1 MEELFLQEYQ
11 PLVFAQ
17 LKKSIKHGR
26 IAHAYLFEGDKGTGK
41 HELSLWLAK
50 RLFVPMCKKK
60 PRAALAAIV
69 CGSPKESI
77 LTSSKSSRMGR

>member
-26 IAHAYLFEGDKGTGK
+26 IAHAYLLKGTRG
-41 HELSLWLAK
+41 LAS
-50 RLFVPMCKKK
+50 MN
-60 PRAALAAIV
+60 
-69 CGSPKESI
+69 
-77 LTSSKSSRMGR
+77 

>member
-50 RLFVPMCKKK
+50 RLFC
-60 PRAALAAIV
+60 
-69 CGSPKESI
+69 
-77 LTSSKSSRMGR
+77 

>member
-50 RLFVPMCKKK
+50 RLFLPLQFVFW
-60 PRAALAAIV
+60 RL
-69 CGSPKESI
+69 
-77 LTSSKSSRMGR
+77 